1 MIPRLADC
9 RALNI
14 NFLLFSS
21 TSRTFYS
28 AQSTVTSL
36 RAPSPF
42 ERVHVSGFH
51 HSSRISNA
59 SAKDVQGLHRPAR
72 TAVGHKPAPQPLG
85 VDGVPSDYATLEGV
99 PPGESLKRAES
110 CQSRSTPDTNPH
122 CGAAAYSEVGDPH
135 E

>member
-9 RALNI
+9 RALNL

-21 TSRTFYS
+21 TSRTVYS
-28 AQSTVTSL
+28 AQSAGTSL

-42 ERVHVSGFH
+42 ERVHISGFH

-59 SAKDVQGLHRPAR
+59 SAKDVQGLHRPAH
-72 TAVGHKPAPQPLG
+72 TAVGHKSAPQPLG
-85 VDGVPSDYATLEGV
+85 VDGIPYDYASLDGV

-110 CQSRSTPDTNPH
+110 CQSTSTLDTNPN
-122 CGAAAYSEVGDPH
+122 CDEAAYSEVGDTH
-135 E
+135 D